1 MPPHNFSKDRS
12 LIEDRPV
19 EKKIG
24 LIEEFEEWLKE
35 EIKFNQYD
43 DLGTA
48 LIMARNKLEQL
59 KQKYG
64 QTTTST

>member
-1 MPPHNFSKDRS
+1 MPHNFSKDRS

-19 EKKIG
+19 EKKFG
-24 LIEEFEEWLKE
+24 LLEEFDQWLKD

-43 DLGTA
+43 DLGRS